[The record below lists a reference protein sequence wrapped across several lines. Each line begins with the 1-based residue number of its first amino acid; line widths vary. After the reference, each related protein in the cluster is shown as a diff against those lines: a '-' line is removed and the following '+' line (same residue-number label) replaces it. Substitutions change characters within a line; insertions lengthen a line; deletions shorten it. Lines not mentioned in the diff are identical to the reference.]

1 MHVYFL
7 VLSKG
12 ENNKE
17 VLKVILK
24 IVFLLKFELLIC
36 SL

>member
-12 ENNKE
+12 ENNKK